1 MTNQEHN
8 ALEQEIAERR
18 RVEDILQHRTS
29 ELALINQATQL
40 LTSTLDLTTVLE
52 TVLSGMH
59 NLLNITATSF
69 WLRLPQTGELVCQH
83 AIGLGSDTVIGWR
96 LAEGQGLAGRAAK
109 TGETIIVPDTD
120 QDQRHFKLVDEVSGI
135 RFRSVLSLPLRTRN
149 GIIGVLNLVD
159 TEPNRLSQE
168 ELNLLEPIAAAGA
181 IAIEN
186 ARLYQAAQDDIA
198 ERKRM
203 EEALRRQNEELDSFA
218 HTVAHNLKNPIS
230 TVIGYTDYIIQDFAQ
245 LDEAEIRESAEIAK
259 EAAYKASSI
268 ISELLLLA
276 RVRKS
281 ETQREPLVMED
292 IIYQVQSRLQ
302 PMIEEYKAEIVMP
315 KTWPMVLGYAPWVEE
330 VWINYVSNGIKYGGQ
345 PPRLELGAT
354 LQSDQ
359 MVRFWV
365 RDNGAGL
372 TSEAQGSLFVE
383 FSRLNKFSV
392 PGHGLGL
399 SIVRRI
405 VEKLGGH
412 VGVKSEIGRGSE
424 FFFTLPEVD
433 LLADVS

>member
-203 EEALRRQNEELDSFA
+203 EETLRRQNEELDSFA

-281 ETQREPLVMED
+281 ETQR
-292 IIYQVQSRLQ
+292 
-302 PMIEEYKAEIVMP
+302 
-315 KTWPMVLGYAPWVEE
+315 
-330 VWINYVSNGIKYGGQ
+330 
-345 PPRLELGAT
+345 
-354 LQSDQ
+354 
-359 MVRFWV
+359 
-365 RDNGAGL
+365 
-372 TSEAQGSLFVE
+372 
-383 FSRLNKFSV
+383 
-392 PGHGLGL
+392 
-399 SIVRRI
+399 
-405 VEKLGGH
+405 
-412 VGVKSEIGRGSE
+412 
-424 FFFTLPEVD
+424 
-433 LLADVS
+433 

>member
-1 MTNQEHN
+1 
-8 ALEQEIAERR
+8 
-18 RVEDILQHRTS
+18 
-29 ELALINQATQL
+29 
-40 LTSTLDLTTVLE
+40 
-52 TVLSGMH
+52 
-59 NLLNITATSF
+59 
-69 WLRLPQTGELVCQH
+69 
-83 AIGLGSDTVIGWR
+83 
-96 LAEGQGLAGRAAK
+96 
-109 TGETIIVPDTD
+109 
-120 QDQRHFKLVDEVSGI
+120 
-135 RFRSVLSLPLRTRN
+135 
-149 GIIGVLNLVD
+149 
-159 TEPNRLSQE
+159 
-168 ELNLLEPIAAAGA
+168 
-181 IAIEN
+181 
-186 ARLYQAAQDDIA
+186 
-198 ERKRM
+198 
-203 EEALRRQNEELDSFA
+203 
-218 HTVAHNLKNPIS
+218 
-230 TVIGYTDYIIQDFAQ
+230 
-245 LDEAEIRESAEIAK
+245 
-259 EAAYKASSI
+259 
-268 ISELLLLA
+268 
-276 RVRKS
+276 
-281 ETQREPLVMED
+281 

-359 MVRFWV
+359 MIRFWV